1 LSAGGSMKS
10 EVDSRK
16 ISMERRFFTL
26 DFDVYVQGRWY
37 LAEPTNLAEQEVP
50 DIWAFIYGR
59 PIEAPGR
66 LRVPLSRSGKPLD
79 FDKTTV
85 AGTPI
90 ISARVSSVFRE
101 MAPNDVQ
108 LFPVEVQGQAEP
120 FFLLN
125 VARTVRCIDDN
136 ACEEVQ
142 LYTPA
147 DGQLDRVGE
156 YHSVS
161 GLRIDKSKIG
171 DAGVFR
177 LWGWHPPII
186 VEGEI
191 KEALERTGIVGGRFE
206 EV

>member
-1 LSAGGSMKS
+1 MA
-10 EVDSRK
+10 
-16 ISMERRFFTL
+16 RRFFSL

-37 LAEPTNLAEQEVP
+37 LAEPTNLAGQEVP
-50 DIWAFIYGR
+50 DIWGFITGR
-59 PIEAPGR
+59 PITAPGP
-66 LRVPLSRSGKPLD
+66 LRVPVPRPGRPLD

-90 ISARVSSVFRE
+90 VSARVSSVFQE
-101 MAPNDVQ
+101 MASRDVQ
-108 LFPVEVQGQAEP
+108 LFPVEVQGQGEA

-125 VARTVRCIDDN
+125 VTRTVRCIDDA

-147 DGQLDRVGE
+147 DGRLDRVGE

-161 GLRIDKSKIG
+161 GLRIDKSKVG
-171 DAGVFR
+171 EARVFR

-186 VEGEI
+186 VDGEV
-191 KEALERTGIVGGRFE
+191 KEALERTGIVGGRFD

>member
-1 LSAGGSMKS
+1 MA
-10 EVDSRK
+10 
-16 ISMERRFFTL
+16 RRFFSL
-26 DFDVYVQGRWY
+26 DLDVYVQGRWY
-37 LAEPTNLAEQEVP
+37 LAEPMNLTGQEVP
-50 DIWAFIYGR
+50 DIWEFITGR
-59 PIEAPGR
+59 PVAAPGP
-66 LRVPLSRSGKPLD
+66 LRVPISRPGKPLD

-90 ISARVSSVFRE
+90 VSARVSSVFQE
-101 MAPNDVQ
+101 MASRDVQ
-108 LFPVEVQGQAEP
+108 LFPVEVQGQAET

-125 VARTVRCIDDN
+125 VARTVRCIDDV

-147 DGQLDRVGE
+147 DGRLDRVGE

-161 GLRIDKSKIG
+161 GLRIDKAKVG
-171 DAGVFR
+171 EARVFR

-186 VEGEI
+186 VDGEV
-191 KEALERTGIVGGRFE
+191 KEALERTGIVGGRFD